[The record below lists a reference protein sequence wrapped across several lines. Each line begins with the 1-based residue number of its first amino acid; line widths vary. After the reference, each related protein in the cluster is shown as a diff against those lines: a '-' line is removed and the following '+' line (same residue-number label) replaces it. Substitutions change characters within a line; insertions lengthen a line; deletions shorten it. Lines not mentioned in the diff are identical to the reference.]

1 MDKHMK
7 HLFFII
13 LVVFCRI
20 IAGAENADFRLEAS
34 LEKTVFH
41 PGEVVTATV
50 QPIHPDVY
58 RPLYYRA
65 ITDGKKLPEGF
76 GETIGA
82 LVDAYGMCFIDR
94 GPLKHPTLKGYF
106 FFPKLKTSDE
116 KPVLSF
122 STENW
127 PCGDYTVRIQLM
139 HIHKDPTIKD
149 PKVKYPYSYATL
161 HFSIEEPREK
171 LDTAK
176 VFANLPWQ
184 GGFTELA
191 VGKTVAVQTRFKQF
205 YHNGAFYFLIEAQEP
220 EMSKIQMDKM
230 PADSGDIWRND
241 SIEIAISAEPGPQN
255 FYKYLFDAAGQFC
268 DLKATDDNT
277 NQNRYNFFTEWDS
290 MADYQV
296 ERQQDAWLINAKI
309 PVAAMVSSQTAPEI
323 FRFNI
328 VRHRRVGGKLVTS
341 SFVDL
346 KGISLH
352 QPLKFS
358 NLAADGFK
366 AEDYNVALDK
376 LEASYRTSGQLD
388 MEAVLRSDHATAK
401 MVQIRFDLDNGKEH
415 YETSL
420 VEPLEEKTGR
430 RVAAR
435 LVGMKD
441 GEYKLSWQMMTNSNA
456 SVLLAAGSKKVE
468 LLYNPL
474 VLEVSNPAY
483 RDCIFATMPD
493 KTLRFAVVS
502 QFENELELV
511 AILNGEGKTLKQ
523 NFTARP
529 GKTELTFDM
538 APLPDGTYT
547 LKITDGAKLVRERRI
562 RKLPYRKGE
571 VWLDA
576 SGITYIDGIKTMP
589 FGWIGN
595 QPYQPDASLNALLL
609 YIRVADIDHARRIIA
624 DYFKKGQRTMIYF
637 TQETTG
643 TAWSEPRL
651 FAENERRGGLNE
663 AQKDQIIKFVSEIG
677 KEEGLLA
684 WYMADEPEG
693 RNNNPLFYEEA
704 LDVIKEVDPYHP
716 GVMLNYGLDGIR
728 RFYKGGDILAPDC
741 YPMYFEDGSTGKAR
755 TASSEWAR
763 TASSLR
769 PSWLVPQ
776 MALWPFLSTDGKL
789 RGVAPDY
796 RDQRMQFLQA
806 LIHNCKGFLMYTFYT
821 GQVYSDLIIGHVE
834 LGRTLQMLKDY
845 LLEDTLPN
853 AVAVNPE
860 MPGVIVGLKQFNG
873 QYCLIAVNTE
883 QEPRV
888 VDFHLSPI
896 KETTLFEAG
905 GHGVFTVKDGR
916 FQDTLAAKESKI
928 YLTDKSLA
936 AQVPS
941 VEEVERRVAELKK
954 SRLKEG
960 NLIGTGE
967 LYEADYRNFFKGN
980 IPPGVTTIKASSEA
994 INYTTR
1000 NTGTLYYLLDGLTEP
1015 TWADFAWTPK
1025 ANDKAPW
1032 LEFTLPAEKK
1042 MNCLKLYSPGATL
1055 STGRV
1060 IINGKVFPFD
1070 GIGRKTIEVK
1080 LDGSFARS
1088 IRIEFDREG
1097 AKTENDHY
1105 SKCFLTEVELY

>member
-1 MDKHMK
+1 MK
-7 HLFFII
+7 HLFFIV
-13 LVVFCRI
+13 LVAFCGI
-20 IAGAENADFRLEAS
+20 IAGAENTDFRLEAS
-34 LEKTVFH
+34 LGKTVFQ
-41 PGEVVTATV
+41 PGEIVAATV
-50 QPIHPDVY
+50 QPIHPDTY

-65 ITDGKKLPEGF
+65 ITDGKKLPPGF
-76 GETIGA
+76 GEKIGA
-82 LVDAYGMCFIDR
+82 LVDKYGMVFIDR

-106 FFPKLKTSDE
+106 TYPRLKTPDE

-139 HIHKDPTIKD
+139 HIHKDPAVKD
-149 PKVKYPYSYATL
+149 PKKKYPYSYATL
-161 HFSIEEPREK
+161 HFSIEEPHEK
-171 LDTAK
+171 LDTTKAF
-176 VFANLPWQ
+176 VNLPWQ
-184 GGFTELA
+184 GGFIELA
-191 VGKTVAVQTRFKQF
+191 EEKPAAVQTRFKQF
-205 YHNGAFYFLIEAQEP
+205 YRNGAFYFLIEAQEP
-220 EMSKIQMDKM
+220 EMPKVQMDKM

-241 SIEIAISAEPGPQN
+241 SIEIAISAEPGAQN
-255 FYKYLFDAAGQFC
+255 IYKYIFDAAGQFC

-277 NQNRYNFFTEWDS
+277 NQNRYNFFSEWDS
-290 MADYQV
+290 MTDFQV
-296 ERQQDAWLINAKI
+296 ERQQNAWLINAKI
-309 PVAAMVSSQTAPEI
+309 PVAAMVSKQTTPDS
-323 FRFNI
+323 FRFNV

-341 SFVDL
+341 SFADL
-346 KGISLH
+346 KGVSLH
-352 QPLKFS
+352 QPLKYIK
-358 NLAADGFK
+358 LAAEGFK
-366 AEDYNVALDK
+366 AEEYNVTLDK
-376 LEASYRTSGQLD
+376 LETNYRSSGQLD

-401 MVQIRFDLDNGKEH
+401 MVLIRFSLDNGKEH

-441 GEYKLSWQMMTNSNA
+441 GEYKLSWQVMTNSTEP
-456 SVLLAAGSKKVE
+456 VLLATGSRKVE

-474 VLEVSNPAY
+474 ALEVSNPPY

-493 KTLRFAVVS
+493 KTLRFSVVS
-502 QFENELELV
+502 QFEKALELV
-511 AILNGEGKTLKQ
+511 AMLQGEGKKLEQ
-523 NFTARP
+523 SFTAQT

-538 APLPDGTYT
+538 APLPEGSYT
-547 LKITDGAKLVRERRI
+547 LRITDGAKLVRERRI

-576 SGITYIDGIKTMP
+576 SGVTYIDGVKTMP

-595 QPYQPDASLNALLL
+595 QPYQPDASLNAILL
-609 YIRVADIDHARRIIA
+609 YIRVADCDHARKIIA
-624 DYFKKGQRTMIYF
+624 DNFKKGQRTLIYF
-637 TQETTG
+637 TQEATG

-651 FAENERRGGLNE
+651 FAENERRSGLNE
-663 AQKDQIIKFVSEIG
+663 AQKDQIIKFVGEIG

-693 RNNNPLFYEEA
+693 RNNNPLFYEES

-755 TASSEWAR
+755 TVSSEWAR

-776 MALWPFLSTDGKL
+776 MALWPYISADGKL

-806 LIHNCKGFLMYTFYT
+806 SIHNCKGFLMYTFYT

-845 LLEDTLPN
+845 LLGNTLPE
-853 AVAVNPE
+853 AVAVKPE

-873 QYCLIAVNTE
+873 QYCLIAVNTD
-883 QEPRV
+883 QEPRA

-896 KETTLFEAG
+896 KDTTLYEAG
-905 GHGVFTVKDGR
+905 GNGVFSVKNGR
-916 FQDTLAAKESKI
+916 FQETLAAKESKF
-928 YLTDKSLA
+928 YLTDKALA

-941 VEEVERRVAELKK
+941 VEDVERRVAELKN

-980 IPPGVTTIKASSEA
+980 IPPGVTIIKASSES

-1015 TWADFAWTPK
+1015 TWPDFAWTPM
-1025 ANDKAPW
+1025 ANDKTPW

-1060 IINGKVFPFD
+1060 MVNGKVFPFD
-1070 GIGRKTIEVK
+1070 GVGRKTIEVK
-1080 LDGSFARS
+1080 LDGSLSKS
-1088 IRIEFDREG
+1088 IKIEFDRDG
-1097 AKTENDHY
+1097 AKPEDGIF
-1105 SKCFLTEVELY
+1105 SKRFLTEVELY